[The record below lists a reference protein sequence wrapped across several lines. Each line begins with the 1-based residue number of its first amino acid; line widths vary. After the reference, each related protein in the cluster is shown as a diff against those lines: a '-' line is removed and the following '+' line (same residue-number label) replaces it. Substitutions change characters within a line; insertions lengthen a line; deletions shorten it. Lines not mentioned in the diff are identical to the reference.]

1 MPAVRYHMSGPE
13 EPPARFFFFRSQPVS
28 APPTLSGQHVRL
40 EPLERAHIAGL
51 LAAAGTELE
60 LYKWTSI
67 PQTPAEMAQYVETA
81 IRWREEGT
89 ALPFATVRVADDRVI
104 GSTRFFLIEHWS
116 WPAGH
121 PESRRAGPDG
131 CEIGYTWLAPAA
143 IRTAANSE
151 AKLLMLAHAFDTWDV
166 HRVCF
171 HTDARNERSRN
182 ALLGIG
188 ARFEGVLRAH
198 RLASDL
204 KPRDSARYSITAAEW
219 PTVRERLQRRLTG
232 TSDTARA

>member
-1 MPAVRYHMSGPE
+1 MST
-13 EPPARFFFFRSQPVS
+13 A
-28 APPTLSGQHVRL
+28 PTLTGQHVRL
-40 EPLERAHIAGL
+40 EPLERRHIAGL

-60 LYKWTSI
+60 LYKWTTI
-67 PQTPAEMAQYVETA
+67 PQTLAEMTHYVETA
-81 IRWREEGT
+81 VRWRAEGT
-89 ALPFATVRVADDRVI
+89 ALPFATVRLADDTVI
-104 GSTRFFLIEHWS
+104 GSTRFFLIER
-116 WPAGH
+116 WPWPENHPQAG
-121 PESRRAGPDG
+121 RAGPDG

-143 IRTAANSE
+143 IRTPANTE
-151 AKLLMLAHAFDTWDV
+151 AKLLMLAHAFDTWGV

-188 ARFEGVLRAH
+188 AQFEGILRAH

-219 PTVRERLQRRLTG
+219 PAVRVRLQSRLARTAPL
-232 TSDTARA
+232 ARAG

>member
-1 MPAVRYHMSGPE
+1 
-13 EPPARFFFFRSQPVS
+13 
-28 APPTLSGQHVRL
+28 VRL
-40 EPLERAHIAGL
+40 EPLERRHIEGL
-51 LAAAGTELE
+51 LLAAGTELE

-67 PQTPAEMAQYVETA
+67 PQTRGEMAQYVDTA

-89 ALPFATVRVADDRVI
+89 ALPFATVRAADDTLV
-104 GSTRFFLIEHWS
+104 GSTRFFLIERWS

-131 CEIGYTWLAPAA
+131 CEIGYTWLSPAA

-151 AKLLMLAHAFDTWDV
+151 AKLLMLAHAFDTWGV

-188 ARFEGVLRAH
+188 AKFEGVLRAH

-219 PTVRERLQRRLTG
+219 PGVREQLERRL
-232 TSDTARA
+232 ARA